1 MKKNL
6 FFVALLIV
14 ASVMLAGA
22 LAHPGQAVTDFSGK
36 WQVRWLSNDSRN
48 PMTLSQTSGKLTG
61 TYINDAKDHCSVSG
75 EFAAATR
82 QVTLKITCPKWGIEM
97 EGYAS
102 RDGKLIVGKYL
113 AYGNAVGGFTMTKK

>member
-14 ASVMLAGA
+14 ASIILTGA
-22 LAHPGQAVTDFSGK
+22 LFSFGLAATDFSGK

-48 PMTLSQTSGKLTG
+48 PMTLNQISGKFAG
-61 TYINDAKDHCSVSG
+61 SYINDAKDQCPVSG
-75 EFAAATR
+75 GFDAVTR
-82 QVTLKITCPKWGIEM
+82 QVTLRIACPKWGIEM

-102 RDGKLIVGKYL
+102 LDGKLIVGKYL
-113 AYGNAVGGFTMTKK
+113 AYGNAVGGFTMTKE

>member
-1 MKKNL
+1 MMKNL
-6 FFVALLIV
+6 LFVTLILA
-14 ASVMLAGA
+14 ASIAMAGS
-22 LAHPGQAVTDFSGK
+22 LAHPGQAVTDFSGT

-48 PMTLSQTSGKLTG
+48 PMTLNQASGKFTG

-82 QVTLKITCPKWGIEM
+82 QVTLRIACPKWGIEM

-102 RDGKLIVGKYL
+102 LDGKLIVGKYL
-113 AYGNAVGGFTMTKK
+113 AYGNADGGFTMTKK

>member
-1 MKKNL
+1 MMKNL
-6 FFVALLIV
+6 LFVTAILV
-14 ASVMLAGA
+14 ASIMMAGS
-22 LAHPGQAVTDFSGK
+22 LSHSGQAVTDFSGK

-48 PMTLSQTSGKLTG
+48 PMTLSQASGNFMG

-82 QVTLKITCPKWGIEM
+82 QVTLRIACPKWGIEM

-102 RDGKLIVGKYL
+102 LDGKLIVGKYV
-113 AYGNAVGGFTMTKK
+113 AYGNAAGGFTMTKK

>member
-1 MKKNL
+1 MMKNL
-6 FFVALLIV
+6 LFVTAILVTSI
-14 ASVMLAGA
+14 MMAGS
-22 LAHPGQAVTDFSGK
+22 LSHSGQAVTDCSGK

-48 PMTLSQTSGKLTG
+48 PMTLSQASGNFTG
-61 TYINDAKDHCSVSG
+61 TYINDAKDRCPISG

-82 QVTLKITCPKWGIEM
+82 QVTLRIACPKWGIEM

-102 RDGKLIVGKYL
+102 LDGKLIVGKYV

>member
-6 FFVALLIV
+6 FFVALLTV
-14 ASVMLAGA
+14 ASIILAGA
-22 LAHPGQAVTDFSGK
+22 LSHSGQAVTDFSGK

-48 PMTLSQTSGKLTG
+48 PLTLSQASGKLTG

-82 QVTLKITCPKWGIEM
+82 QVTLRIACPKWNIEM

-102 RDGKLIVGKYL
+102 LDGKLVVGKYV

>member
-1 MKKNL
+1 MMKNL
-6 FFVALLIV
+6 LFVTAIFVASIMMWGSL
-14 ASVMLAGA
+14 S
-22 LAHPGQAVTDFSGK
+22 HSGQTITDFPGK

-48 PMTLSQTSGKLTG
+48 PLTLSQASGKFTG

-82 QVTLKITCPKWGIEM
+82 QVMLRIACPKWGIEM

-102 RDGKLIVGKYL
+102 LDGKLIVGKYL
-113 AYGNAVGGFTMTKK
+113 AYGNAVGGLTMTKK

>member
-14 ASVMLAGA
+14 ASVVLAGA
-22 LAHPGQAVTDFSGK
+22 LSHSGQAVTDFSGK

-48 PMTLSQTSGKLTG
+48 PMTLTQTSGKLTG
-61 TYINDAKDHCSVSG
+61 AYINDAKDPCSVSG
-75 EFAAATR
+75 DFAAATR
-82 QVTLKITCPKWGIEM
+82 QVTLRIACPKWGIEM

-102 RDGKLIVGKYL
+102 LDGKLIVGKYL

>member
-1 MKKNL
+1 MIKNL
-6 FFVALLIV
+6 LFVTAILV
-14 ASVMLAGA
+14 ASIMMAGA
-22 LAHPGQAVTDFSGK
+22 LPHSEQAVTDFSGK

-48 PMTLSQTSGKLTG
+48 PMTLSQASGKLTG
-61 TYINDAKDHCSVSG
+61 TYINDVKDHCSVSG

-102 RDGKLIVGKYL
+102 LDGKLIVGKYL
-113 AYGNAVGGFTMTKK
+113 AYGNAAGGFTMTKE

>member
-6 FFVALLIV
+6 FFVALPIV
-14 ASVMLAGA
+14 ASIILAGA
-22 LAHPGQAVTDFSGK
+22 LSHSGQAVTDFSGK

-48 PMTLSQTSGKLTG
+48 PMSLNQASGNLTG

-82 QVTLKITCPKWGIEM
+82 QVMLRIVCLKWNIEM

-102 RDGKLIVGKYL
+102 LDGKLIVGKYV
-113 AYGNAVGGFTMTKK
+113 AYGNAVGGFTMIKK

>member
-1 MKKNL
+1 MIKNL
-6 FFVALLIV
+6 LFVTAMLV
-14 ASVMLAGA
+14 ASLMTAGA
-22 LAHPGQAVTDFSGK
+22 LPHSEQAVTDFSGK

-48 PMTLSQTSGKLTG
+48 PMTLSQASGKLTG

-102 RDGKLIVGKYL
+102 LDGKLIVGKYL
-113 AYGNAVGGFTMTKK
+113 AYGNAVGGFTMTKE

>member
-1 MKKNL
+1 MMKNL
-6 FFVALLIV
+6 LFITLILV
-14 ASVMLAGA
+14 VSIAMTSP
-22 LAHPGQAVTDFSGK
+22 LAHPGQSVTDFSGK

-48 PMTLSQTSGKLTG
+48 PLSLNQASGNFTG

-82 QVTLKITCPKWGIEM
+82 QVTLRIACPKWGIEM

-102 RDGKLIVGKYL
+102 LDGKLIVGKYV

>member
-1 MKKNL
+1 MMKNL
-6 FFVALLIV
+6 LFVTAILV
-14 ASVMLAGA
+14 ASIMLAGA
-22 LAHPGQAVTDFSGK
+22 LSHSGQTITDFSGK

-48 PMTLSQTSGKLTG
+48 PLTLSQASGKFTG
-61 TYINDAKDHCSVSG
+61 FYINDAKDHCSVSG

-82 QVTLKITCPKWGIEM
+82 QVTLRIACPKWGIEM

-102 RDGKLIVGKYL
+102 LDGKLIVGKYL